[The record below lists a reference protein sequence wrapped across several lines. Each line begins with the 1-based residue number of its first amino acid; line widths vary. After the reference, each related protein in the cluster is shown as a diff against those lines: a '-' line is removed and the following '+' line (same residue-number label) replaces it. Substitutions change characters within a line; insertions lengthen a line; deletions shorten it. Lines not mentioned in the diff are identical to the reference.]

1 MINVKMIVS
10 AGNQLS
16 KTLETISAAAC
27 AIDNGCTSE
36 VYETILLDC
45 ITHAQMLTLEMTKLI
60 SDGAEMNGDS
70 VFGPGELDTGS
81 KEIENPPDDEE
92 GREKYEYR

>member
-60 SDGAEMNGDS
+60 SDESEMNGDS
-70 VFGPGELDTGS
+70 VFGPGELDS
-81 KEIENPPDDEE
+81 KLEEEIENPIREEDE
-92 GREKYEYR
+92 

>member
-70 VFGPGELDTGS
+70 VFGPGDLDS
-81 KEIENPPDDEE
+81 KLGEDIENPIREEDE
-92 GREKYEYR
+92 

>member
-1 MINVKMIVS
+1 MINAKMIIS
-10 AGNQLS
+10 AGNELS

-27 AIDNGCTSE
+27 AIDSGCTSD

-60 SDGAEMNGDS
+60 SDGSEMNGDS
-70 VFGPGELDTGS
+70 VFGPGELEAKIGNVIETPI
-81 KEIENPPDDEE
+81 KEEMNN
-92 GREKYEYR
+92 GT